1 MKTFNITAQV
11 YESNDPSKQ
20 TILLNQEV
28 HSLSEKDARE
38 KFEHYHLNPHYILV
52 KIYSVE
58 EFSQVS
64 S

>member
-11 YESNDPSKQ
+11 YESNDSSKQ

-38 KFEHYHLNPHYILV
+38 KFEHYHLSPHYVLV
-52 KIYSVE
+52 KIYSIE
-58 EFSQVS
+58 EFSQV
-64 S
+64 

>member
-1 MKTFNITAQV
+1 MKTFNVTAQV
-11 YESNDPSKQ
+11 YESNDPSRQ

-28 HSLSEKDARE
+28 HSFSEKEARE
-38 KFEHYHLNPHYILV
+38 KFENYYLSPHYILV